1 MTSNDKKKIIDYIFT
16 DGMLNV
22 DIFLEKI
29 SKISIQ
35 AIGLNNTLK
44 GYVFNI
50 KKVLKV
56 SPKKYIFFV
65 YSKIPGKLFFFLS
78 DSEYD
83 EINKCKED
91 LTQYIKLFPFF
102 GFRKSHC
109 ITNI

>member
-22 DIFLEKI
+22 DVFLEKI

-50 KKVLKV
+50 KKILK
-56 SPKKYIFFV
+56 
-65 YSKIPGKLFFFLS
+65 
-78 DSEYD
+78 
-83 EINKCKED
+83 
-91 LTQYIKLFPFF
+91 
-102 GFRKSHC
+102 
-109 ITNI
+109 